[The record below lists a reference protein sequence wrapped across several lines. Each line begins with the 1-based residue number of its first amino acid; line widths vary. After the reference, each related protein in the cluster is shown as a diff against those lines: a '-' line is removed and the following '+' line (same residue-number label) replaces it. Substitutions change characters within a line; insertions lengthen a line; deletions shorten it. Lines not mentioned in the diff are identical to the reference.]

1 MKTPTQRI
9 IRRFKFNVA
18 DYAVTF
24 YKVYGRN
31 PQGRELQSIV
41 LAATDRESDATIR
54 SCLRAGVRV
63 AKAEYADGDCA
74 LTFGVNKK
82 VMQKLGRY
90 LA

>member
-18 DYAVTF
+18 DYAVIF
-24 YKVYGRN
+24 YKVHGRN
-31 PQGRELQSIV
+31 PRGEELQNIV

-54 SCLRAGVRV
+54 SCLRSGVRV
-63 AKAEYADGDCA
+63 AKAEYTDGDCA
-74 LTFGVNKK
+74 LTFGINKH
-82 VMQKLGRY
+82 VMKKLGRY